1 MSLLLTACGRRAAT
15 HKEIHTPVSLLDADG
30 TQKLVALIENYYKL
44 KDALVADDVAMADE
58 HTMHLVT
65 AANNLT
71 TGDSMVSVTLQA
83 RKDTLINACKAML
96 EAKNENIE
104 VKRIYF
110 RQVSDAVYAISA
122 AAKLSNAGVYRQY
135 CPMAFNDE
143 GAYWLSN
150 SREIQNPYF
159 GRKMEECGEVT
170 DSL

>member
-1 MSLLLTACGRRAAT
+1 
-15 HKEIHTPVSLLDADG
+15 
-30 TQKLVALIENYYKL
+30 
-44 KDALVADDVAMADE
+44 
-58 HTMHLVT
+58 
-65 AANNLT
+65 
-71 TGDSMVSVTLQA
+71 
-83 RKDTLINACKAML
+83 ML

-150 SREIQNPYF
+150 SRDIQNPYF
-159 GRKMEECGEVT
+159 GRKMKECGEVT